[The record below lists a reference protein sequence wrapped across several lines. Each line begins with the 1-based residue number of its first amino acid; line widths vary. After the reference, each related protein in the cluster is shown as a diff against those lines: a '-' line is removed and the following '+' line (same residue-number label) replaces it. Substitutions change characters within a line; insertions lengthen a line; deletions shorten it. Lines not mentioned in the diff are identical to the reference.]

1 MKDESFSTYL
11 NKVKQQYEATEGK
24 IHDEGGE
31 EEGEEEAAAPT
42 EEADKL
48 ELGSKKSG
56 KRRPL
61 ISDSEDDEITEEPAG
76 PSSKKGRPAK
86 LKK

>member
-31 EEGEEEAAAPT
+31 EEAPAAPT

-61 ISDSEDDEITEEPAG
+61 ISDSEDDENTEEPAG

>member
-31 EEGEEEAAAPT
+31 EEEAPATPT

-61 ISDSEDDEITEEPAG
+61 ISDSEDDENTEEPAG